1 MSNTQTPIIF
11 LDNIGRTI
19 LGVSKKDTS
28 EELIV
33 ENPALILIQPNAQS
47 NQLQLQIIPLFFK
60 EFQADRQSPTVW
72 HFKKHNIT
80 TTSGLALS
88 PQLIAQYSQL
98 FAVQEAP
105 PVESPSVVKLFDEE

>member
-1 MSNTQTPIIF
+1 MSTIQTPIIF

-47 NQLQLQIIPLFFK
+47 NQLQLQIIPL
-60 EFQADRQSPTVW
+60 
-72 HFKKHNIT
+72 
-80 TTSGLALS
+80 
-88 PQLIAQYSQL
+88 
-98 FAVQEAP
+98 
-105 PVESPSVVKLFDEE
+105 